1 VPGVAGVRPPEEG
14 VLLAPGVPGVLDL
27 PGVPGVLPGV
37 LEDPLWFL
45 PFRCPAV
52 RWLGIPFCSIS
63 LKDDDGMA
71 RIVGNV
77 SQF

>member
-1 VPGVAGVRPPEEG
+1 MPGVAGVRPPEEG